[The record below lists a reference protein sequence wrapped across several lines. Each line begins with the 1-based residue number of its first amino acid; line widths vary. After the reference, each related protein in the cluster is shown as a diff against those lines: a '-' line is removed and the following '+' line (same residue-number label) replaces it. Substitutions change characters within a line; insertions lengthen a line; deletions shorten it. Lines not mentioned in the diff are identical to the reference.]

1 MYVKQMAPSKIV
13 GNMSRAALVG
23 ATGAVLSV
31 LVLNGMSGVPVV
43 GGVMLP
49 KFAVHG
55 LVLGASSIAASYA
68 VPALTPFVS
77 AGSPQ
82 LKRFQTLVVEPLVLG
97 TISLAVESILA
108 PEAQL
113 VGQYGTVRTILVGG
127 AASVLASYTS
137 DGMGWSAS
145 VI

>member
-1 MYVKQMAPSKIV
+1 MAPSKLV
-13 GNMSRAALVG
+13 GNLSKAGLVG

-55 LVLGASSIAASYA
+55 LILGASSIAASYA
-68 VPALTPFVS
+68 VPAIVPFVS

-82 LKRFQTLVVEPLVLG
+82 LKRFESLVVEPLVLG

-108 PEAQL
+108 PEAQV
-113 VGQYGTVRTILVGG
+113 VGTGGTVRTILVGG
-127 AASVLASYTS
+127 AASVLASYVS
-137 DGMGWSAS
+137 DGMQWSES